1 MKFLAIALFRRCFLG
16 LLLLTITIES
26 GQTANPPADSVRI
39 GLLTMGPGRQ
49 FFERFGHDALIVLDR
64 ANGQAISYN
73 FGYFDP
79 SEPDFIP
86 RFLRGQMQY
95 ALVALPLKDDL
106 DQYEREGRSARLQ
119 WLRLTPAEADR
130 LAFDLAT
137 LSRPEFARYHYD
149 YLTAN
154 CATKVRDALDRALNG
169 AIAPQLTGLSHGQT
183 YRKRILALAAADP
196 WMEVLL
202 DIGLGPSA
210 DQPLTQWQETFIPMQ
225 FAHHLG
231 QVHTADGHALVQQT
245 TRLFEQQI
253 VLPAAR
259 THSMWWWL
267 IGVISAAT
275 LLGLARR
282 PRLSAVIAAV
292 VWLICSLAGWLLLG
306 LWLFT
311 AHRATW
317 MNANLLLL
325 NPLCLLAM
333 VDIGRVWKGQAPTA
347 MILTVHWLIACTCL
361 AALALH
367 GIQTYPQDNMV
378 WITLIAPLHC
388 VQAFLRQNA
397 RNRAARST
405 NPISDTTAITSSPP

>member
-1 MKFLAIALFRRCFLG
+1 MKFLAITLLQRCFLV
-16 LLLLTITIES
+16 LLLTIASAS
-26 GQTANPPADSVRI
+26 GQATNPTADSVRI

-86 RFLRGQMQY
+86 RFGRGQMQY

-119 WLRLTPAEADR
+119 WLRLTPAEANR
-130 LAFDLAT
+130 LAADLAI
-137 LSRPEFARYHYD
+137 LSKPEFAHYHYD

-169 AIAPQLTGLSHGQT
+169 TIAPQLTGLSPGQT

-196 WMEVLL
+196 WMAILL

-225 FAHHLG
+225 FAHHLT
-231 QVHTADGHALVQQT
+231 QLHTADGHALVQQT
-245 TRLFEQQI
+245 TQLLAQQMTI
-253 VLPAAR
+253 PLPY
-259 THSMWWWL
+259 THHTWWWL
-267 IGVISAAT
+267 IGLISAAI
-275 LLGLARR
+275 LVGLARR
-282 PRLSAVIAAV
+282 PRLSALIAAV
-292 VWLICSLAGWLLLG
+292 IWLICTLAGWLLLV

-325 NPLCLLAM
+325 NPLCLVAM
-333 VDIGRVWKGQAPTA
+333 GDIGRVWKGQAPTA

-378 WITLIAPLHC
+378 WISLIAPLHC
-388 VQAFLRQNA
+388 VQAILRQNA
-397 RNRAARST
+397 SNRAARGTS
-405 NPISDTTAITSSPP
+405 PISGGTVIASSPP